1 MRKPVIIDPNRH
13 FCGKPL
19 GVYVPKPDPEPRPG
33 SAPTSP
39 SLVSGKRTIVPLTQE
54 VDDGKGNLTK
64 RIIRL
69 GYLEARR
76 KAMEA
81 GGLLPSNITHDDYLV
96 MSEDWKAISELYPA
110 WAREIIVYPGNG
122 RTFTQGEDAVDSIT
136 GWILP
141 ASELLRAHQI
151 KDIFGIPKAGLFIDP
166 EDIIEDK
173 RRVIVVPRTIVV
185 LHGMI
190 EQNGGGGK
198 VDMGT
203 RLPFEVD
210 QQVFQSLPENEKRW
224 FWRIEGV
231 GVRPLVRDAGGLD
244 YRRGVYGYYHS
255 DGTFVV
261 ALEAHEGG
269 GAEKTG
275 NQLPVSG
282 SGQGSDAK

>member
-19 GVYVPKPDPEPRPG
+19 GVYVPKPDPEPNPR

-54 VDDGKGNLTK
+54 VDYGKGNLTK

-96 MSEDWKAISELYPA
+96 MSEDWKAISALYPA
-110 WAREIIVYPGNG
+110 WAREIIVYPGKG
-122 RTFTQGEDAVDSIT
+122 RTFTQGEDAVDSET

-151 KDIFGIPKAGLFIDP
+151 KDIFGIPNAGLFIDP

-173 RRVIVVPRTIVV
+173 RRMIVVPRTIVV

-190 EQNGGGGK
+190 EQSGSGGK

-210 QQVFQSLPENEKRW
+210 QQVSQSLPENEKRW

-231 GVRPLVRDAGGLD
+231 GVRPLVRHVNVLHG
-244 YRRGVYGYYHS
+244 RRIVDGYFLPGVAYG
-255 DGTFVV
+255 V
-261 ALEAHEGG
+261 ALEAPEGDS
-269 GAEKTG
+269 AEK
-275 NQLPVSG
+275 LPVSG
-282 SGQGSDAK
+282 SQ